1 MENYDEKQQ
10 DDGKEEAG
18 NTLNHKLDTVDV
30 VPEKAKSLP
39 LKLTHRQK
47 QIKYLEERDDLAAA
61 EEIKLGNLKDQEM
74 CWIKLEMEGSIKEV
88 KDSFQKKVKADT
100 APASKAATPSCLR
113 KSNRNS
119 VTVDAEEEVA
129 KKKEEEIGDF
139 FVGDDE
145 EMDAELFDEDLDQ
158 ELEIRP
164 SQSSKGDLEERYQN
178 PEEQMILRN
187 LLMREEPIFEIVHG
201 SIPLKDNTELMLLLH
216 SGKDPEKLIPLIKAT
231 PEEYKKLTGKD
242 LAPPTVV
249 DGRKDRIEDLS
260 RHVRSESWMKQLG
273 SIYRKIAAFV
283 TENPEF
289 R

>member
-1 MENYDEKQQ
+1 M
-10 DDGKEEAG
+10 
-18 NTLNHKLDTVDV
+18 
-30 VPEKAKSLP
+30 
-39 LKLTHRQK
+39 
-47 QIKYLEERDDLAAA
+47 
-61 EEIKLGNLKDQEM
+61 
-74 CWIKLEMEGSIKEV
+74 
-88 KDSFQKKVKADT
+88 
-100 APASKAATPSCLR
+100 R

-129 KKKEEEIGDF
+129 EKKEEEIGDF
-139 FVGDDE
+139 FVGEDE
-145 EMDAELFDEDLDQ
+145 EMDAEFFDEDLDQ

-164 SQSSKGDLEERYQN
+164 SQSRKGDLEERYQN

-187 LLMREEPIFEIVHG
+187 LVMREEPIFEIVHG